1 MIPCYLQSIHIVD
14 VQCHN
19 KVVNKPTVI
28 TDYNKNM
35 GAVDIV
41 DQYFG
46 DYSIAW
52 KRRKKYYKK
61 MFFHLLDQNTLNL
74 FSLQKAWWKIF
85 LFDALFIFS
94 RWTYWNIFIIRQHSK
109 KRSPNLEDNPL
120 SVWLKGIFLDRY
132 LQLIKNGNHQENAKF
147 VVPEEL

>member
-61 MFFHLLDQNTLNL
+61 MFFHLLDKNTLNSYFL
-74 FSLQKAWWKIF
+74 YKKHGGKYFYSMLCLSLVDELIETYLSSDNIPRRGRQTWKITPYQ
-85 LFDALFIFS
+85 FDWKAFS
-94 RWTYWNIFIIRQHSK
+94 WTDTSNW
-109 KRSPNLEDNPL
+109 
-120 SVWLKGIFLDRY
+120 
-132 LQLIKNGNHQENAKF
+132 
-147 VVPEEL
+147 